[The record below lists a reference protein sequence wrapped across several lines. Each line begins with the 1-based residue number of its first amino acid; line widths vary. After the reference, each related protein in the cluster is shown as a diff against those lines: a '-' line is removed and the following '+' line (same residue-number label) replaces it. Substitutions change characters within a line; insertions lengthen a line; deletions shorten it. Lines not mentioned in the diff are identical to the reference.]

1 MYDVVIVGAGLSG
14 LNAAHLLLQRDA
26 NLKVLVLEGKERVGG
41 RTLTQDV
48 PAAGGL
54 DRWDLGGQW
63 VSSSQ
68 THVMQLIEELGLE
81 VYPQYTKG
89 KKVHHMGGPKARINT
104 YTSSTPSYS
113 PLTVLDFLQFLWKLD
128 RLSKS
133 VDVEEPWRTPDAVRL
148 DAMTLSTYMEQHLW
162 TTELK
167 EELALCSR
175 AVFGMEPCQMSL
187 LFFLMY
193 SAAAGGFLQLLETT
207 PGAAQ
212 EFRVKGGTQQLS
224 ECLAERIGTER
235 VRLNSPVTAIWQG
248 DDGVEVKTPTESFS
262 CRVVIVTCPPHMAAQ
277 LEYQPAL
284 PMERQQLSRH
294 MPVGYL
300 NKFIITYPTAFWKDK
315 GFSGEI
321 VARPSNECPFCVT
334 YDATLTT
341 GKAALVGFIAGL
353 QAYDWASRKM
363 EERRA
368 AVVSS
373 LVRYLGPEASNFIH
387 YIEKDWSQE
396 PYSGGCPVNVMV
408 PGMLTYFHPGLRR
421 PVGRIH
427 WAGTETATK
436 WCGYMS
442 GAIQSGH
449 RVALEVLARLSPHLL
464 SQEEREAAQGLR
476 HQEPT
481 PRSDHWSHVIGYSPF
496 RITLTLTAIT
506 LGATLLLVKP
516 QLRRDVI
523 GQVLAWLPKY
533 YTN

>member
-1 MYDVVIVGAGLSG
+1 MYDIVIVGAGLSG
-14 LNAAHLLLQRDA
+14 LSAAHLLLQREA
-26 NLKVLVLEGKERVGG
+26 KLKLLILEGKERVGG
-41 RTLTQDV
+41 RTVTQDV

-63 VSSSQ
+63 VASSQ
-68 THVMQLIEELGLE
+68 THVMQLIEELGLV
-81 VYPQYTKG
+81 VYPQYTEG
-89 KKVHHMGGPKARINT
+89 KKVHHMGGPNARIST
-104 YTSSTPSYS
+104 YTTSIPSYS
-113 PLTVLDFLQFLWKLD
+113 PLVLLDFLQFIWKIG
-128 RLSKS
+128 RLCKS
-133 VDVEEPWRTPDAVRL
+133 VDVQEPWRTPDALRC
-148 DAMTLSTYMEQHLW
+148 DAMTLSTYIEQHVW

-167 EELALCSR
+167 EEMALCSR
-175 AVFGMEPCQMSL
+175 AVFGVEPSQMSL

-193 SAAAGGFLQLLETT
+193 SAAAGGVMRLLETT

-235 VRLNSPVTAIWQG
+235 VRLNSPVMAIWQG
-248 DDGVEVKTPTESFS
+248 DDSVEVRTPTESFS
-262 CRVVIVTCPPHMAAQ
+262 CRLVIVTCPPHMAARLQ
-277 LEYQPAL
+277 YQPAL
-284 PMERQQLSRH
+284 PTERQQLCQH
-294 MPVGYL
+294 MPVGHMI
-300 NKFIITYPTAFWKDK
+300 KFIITYPTAFWREK

-321 VARPSNECPFCVT
+321 VTRPSNDCPFSVT
-334 YDATLTT
+334 YDATSPS
-341 GKAALVGFIAGL
+341 GSAALVGFIAGL
-353 QAYDWASRKM
+353 QAHDWASRKV
-363 EERRA
+363 EERRD

-373 LVRYLGPEASNFIH
+373 LVRYLGPEASNFVH
-387 YIEKDWSQE
+387 YIEKDWGQE

-408 PGMLTYFHPGLRR
+408 PGMLTYFHPSLRR
-421 PVGRIH
+421 PIGRIH

-464 SQEEREAAQGLR
+464 SQEEREAAQGLS
-476 HQEPT
+476 HQPT
-481 PRSDHWSHVIGYSPF
+481 PRSDLWSHVIGYSPL
-496 RITLTLTAIT
+496 RVTLTLTAIT

-523 GQVLAWLPKY
+523 GQALAWLPKY